1 MFYDGSE
8 QTIRAGSPFEAHKHF
23 SPGKVLLLAVRRSLP
38 SCPELNLD

>member
-8 QTIRAGSPFEAHKHF
+8 QTIRAGSPFEAHEHF